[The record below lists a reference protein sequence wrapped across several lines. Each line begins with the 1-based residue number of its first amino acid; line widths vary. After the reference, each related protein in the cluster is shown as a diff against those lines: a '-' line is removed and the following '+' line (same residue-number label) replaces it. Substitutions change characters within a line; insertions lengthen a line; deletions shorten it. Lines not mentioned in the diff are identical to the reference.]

1 MEYEHDEWLRE
12 AVQSWTRR
20 GRGECPSPLE
30 SVEEQKCWQK
40 ARSEKLGRHSLFWLT
55 PNRLRDMG
63 KLCPFPNGYS
73 SEFAAGEALRNAVK
87 DGLGRVGPQVL
98 LLVAEFLF
106 CRRGSIDFLT

>member
-1 MEYEHDEWLRE
+1 MDEKRE
-12 AVQSWTRR
+12 
-20 GRGECPSPLE
+20 GGILPLFE

-40 ARSEKLGRHSLFWLT
+40 ARSEKLGKRSLFWLT
-55 PNRLRDMG
+55 PNQLRDMG

-98 LLVAEFLF
+98 LLVAEF
-106 CRRGSIDFLT
+106 FLPP